1 MKRQAQHLM
10 WFLILVH
17 FSLHHYPTYKHRES
31 LYHKA
36 GVTSYKA
43 CSVDSELVEVPNKN
57 VWKALAALKH
67 DKAVADAGV
76 SIEGTCQ

>member
-1 MKRQAQHLM
+1 MKQAQMAM

-17 FSLHHYPTYKHRES
+17 FSLHHYPTFKHRES

-36 GVTSYKA
+36 GVTSYKV
-43 CSVDSELVEVPNKN
+43 CSPETELVQVPNDK
-57 VWKALAALKH
+57 VWKALATLKN
-67 DKAVADAGV
+67 DKTVVDAGV